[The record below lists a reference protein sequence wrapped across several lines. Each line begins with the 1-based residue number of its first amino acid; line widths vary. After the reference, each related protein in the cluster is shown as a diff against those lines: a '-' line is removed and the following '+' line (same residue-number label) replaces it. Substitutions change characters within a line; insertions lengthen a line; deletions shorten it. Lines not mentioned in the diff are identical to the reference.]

1 MNHALLSPSAASRWL
16 ACTPSAR
23 LERTFPDSTSEAA
36 EEGTLAHKLAE
47 LVLMFRLKK
56 IKRYVYEKKLSEIKG
71 NELYDAS
78 MSEYIDG
85 YTDYVI
91 EQYNTALAK
100 TSDAQIFLETRVDL
114 SEFVPEGF
122 GTIDVRIIADGL
134 LRIIDLKYGRGVR
147 VSAIAN
153 KQLRLYALGAVRDC
167 DFLYDIDA
175 VELTIYQPR
184 LDNITTE
191 QLSVAQLNE
200 WSESE
205 LKPRAVL
212 AFDGVGDYV
221 PGEHC
226 RFCKARGACA
236 ANAAKNLEIDEH
248 THTPVHLLTPEA
260 IADILDRSDELKKW
274 LTAVESYALDQAQHH
289 GKTWPGYKLV
299 AAKSNRKYK
308 DEQSIINSL
317 TTAGFN
323 SDEIAPRSLL
333 SITNLEKKIGAE
345 AFREYA
351 GSFVFK
357 PKGKPTLAPLSDK
370 RPLYDENAQAA
381 EYFN

>member
-1 MNHALLSPSAASRWL
+1 MTHALLSPSAASRWL

-47 LVLMFRLKK
+47 LILMFRLKK
-56 IKRYVYEKKLSEIKG
+56 IKRYVFEKKLSELKA

-78 MSEYIDG
+78 MSEYIDE
-85 YTDYVI
+85 YADYVI
-91 EQYNTALAK
+91 EQYNTALAR

-122 GTIDVRIIADGL
+122 GTIDVRIIADGI
-134 LRIIDLKYGRGVR
+134 LRIIDLKYGKGVK
-147 VSAIAN
+147 VSAIEN

-167 DFLYDIDA
+167 DFLYDINT

-184 LDNITTE
+184 LENITTE
-191 QLSVAQLNE
+191 SLSIVELNQ
-200 WSESE
+200 WADME
-205 LKPRAVL
+205 LKPRATL
-212 AFDGVGDYV
+212 AFEGSGDYA

-236 ANAAKNLEIDEH
+236 ANAAKNLEVEKH
-248 THTPVHLLTPEA
+248 TDTPAHLLSPDS

-274 LTAVESYALDQAQHH
+274 LTAVESYALDQAQNH

-299 AAKSNRKYK
+299 AAKSNRKYR
-308 DEQSIINSL
+308 DEQAIISSL
-317 TTAGFN
+317 TTGGFN
-323 SDEIAPRSLL
+323 ADEVAPRSLL

-345 AFREYA
+345 AFREHA
-351 GSFVFK
+351 ASFVFK